1 MLRWPWWKTMLWMEK
16 NLHHFGWLKPY
27 KSCDKLIHMD
37 KQPINWCG
45 ISSTCKK
52 QQRFCFS
59 PFGDWSHA
67 NAPLRGTWGDTQR
80 NATFGTK
87 KRYAVR
93 CSTAGFLCS
102 TAIVVIAAMATL
114 RVVIFLMLLLITSFF
129 PLEVLKIRQ
138 VLAYCCT
145 MLHRWKWWGLQGE
158 TMLSEDDP
166 WSEQVAILGISYG
179 FDPMPQRFPEN
190 WESTSHHV
198 FQC

>member
-1 MLRWPWWKTMLWMEK
+1 MRDFFHVQNVAIL
-16 NLHHFGWLKPY
+16 
-27 KSCDKLIHMD
+27 
-37 KQPINWCG
+37 
-45 ISSTCKK
+45 
-52 QQRFCFS
+52 FCFS
-59 PFGDWSHA
+59 PFGDWTHA

-102 TAIVVIAAMATL
+102 TAIVVIVAMATL
-114 RVVIFLMLLLITSFF
+114 RLVIFLMLLLIRSFSTSGPENPAGPCVLLHHVA
-129 PLEVLKIRQ
+129 PLKMMRSRE
-138 VLAYCCT
+138 
-145 MLHRWKWWGLQGE
+145 GE

-166 WSEQVAILGISYG
+166 GSEQVAILGIFYG

-190 WESTSHHV
+190 GESTSHHA